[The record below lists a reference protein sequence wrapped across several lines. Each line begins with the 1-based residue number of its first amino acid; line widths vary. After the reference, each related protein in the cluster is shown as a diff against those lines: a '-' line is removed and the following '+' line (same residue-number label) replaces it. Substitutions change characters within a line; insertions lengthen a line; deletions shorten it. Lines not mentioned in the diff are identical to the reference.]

1 MDKVYI
7 ITRFDITNCS
17 RNIVRVCSDKNDAKQ
32 IVDRLNRHSSEDFQY
47 ELKSYIIDGDESY
60 D

>member
-7 ITRFDITNCS
+7 ITRFDISNCS
-17 RNIVRVCSDKNDAKQ
+17 EHIVKVCSKKDEAKV
-32 IVDRLNRHSSEDFQY
+32 IVDRLNRHSGEDFQY
-47 ELKSYIIDGDESY
+47 QLKSYIIDGDESY